1 MGIYLNPNNVAMQQ
15 NMNTPIYVDK
25 SMLIA
30 ELNKLVNSE
39 NRFICIA
46 RPRRFGKSMAGN
58 MAAAYFSKGCDSREL
73 FSGLKLAQD
82 PSFEKYL
89 NKLNVIK
96 FDMNAMYGL
105 APDKSKLMNFL
116 NREVV
121 EEMREAFPQAKILLR
136 DSIALAVKKVYAK
149 TGEQFVVIIDEYD
162 VLVRE
167 QVNKT
172 LFDEYLQF
180 LNTFFKNADLAPA
193 IALAYLTGILPIV
206 RDKIQSKLNLF
217 KEYTMTDAY
226 QLSEF
231 VGFTAEETQSLCKEH
246 GMDYDECRR
255 WYDGYDLYSV
265 KEVFSPCSVVNAM
278 VGRKFKSYWT
288 QTGSYEALRNYI
300 LLNFDGTKD
309 AVVKMMGG
317 EKVDVRVTGYLNTMT
332 DFKDKDD
339 VFTYLIHLGYLAY
352 DQQTEQ
358 CYIPNNEVREQ
369 WVLSIKN
376 SPDYKPIVEMVNNS
390 KLLVEATIEGDEQ
403 AVETALTK
411 AHGFVTSP
419 LSYNNEQ
426 SLQSAIGL
434 AFFYATA
441 KYTVIRELLT
451 GKGYA
456 DLVLIPYVPNTPAM
470 VIELKNSEKATA
482 NTALQQIRDKQYFK
496 ALQNYHGD
504 MLLVGVSY
512 NPKTKEHNCKIEKCI
527 VGE

>member
-1 MGIYLNPNNVAMQQ
+1 MGIFVNPGNVLLQRDLNSE
-15 NMNTPIYVDK
+15 IYVDK

-30 ELNKLVNSE
+30 EFNKLINTNGNFV
-39 NRFICIA
+39 CIS

-58 MAAAYFSKGCDSREL
+58 MASAYYSKGCDSREL
-73 FSGLKLAQD
+73 FSGLKLAKD

-89 NKLNVIK
+89 NKLNVVK
-96 FDMNAMYGL
+96 FDLNGLYQNA
-105 APDKSKLMNFL
+105 PNKTKLISFI

-136 DSIALAVKKVYAK
+136 DSIAAAVKKVYAK

-167 QVNKT
+167 QVSQK
-172 LFDEYLQF
+172 LFDEYLGF
-180 LNTFFKNADLAPA
+180 LNGLFKNADLAPA

-217 KEYTMTDAY
+217 KEYTMIDAY

-231 VGFTAEETQSLCKEH
+231 VGFTAEETQSLCRQH

-255 WYDGYDLYSV
+255 WYDGYDLDSV

-278 VGRKFKSYWT
+278 SAHKFKSYWT

-309 AVVKMMGG
+309 AVVKMIGG
-317 EKVDVRVTGYLNTMT
+317 EKVDVCVTGYLNTMT
-332 DFKDKDD
+332 DFKNKDD

-352 DQQTEQ
+352 DQHTEQ

-369 WVLSIKN
+369 WVLSIKD
-376 SPDYKPIVEMVNNS
+376 SADYKPIIDMVNNS
-390 KLLVEATIEGDEQ
+390 KVLVDATIEGDAK

-411 AHGFVTSP
+411 AHGYVTSP

-426 SLQSAIGL
+426 SL
-434 AFFYATA
+434 
-441 KYTVIRELLT
+441 
-451 GKGYA
+451 
-456 DLVLIPYVPNTPAM
+456 
-470 VIELKNSEKATA
+470 
-482 NTALQQIRDKQYFK
+482 
-496 ALQNYHGD
+496 
-504 MLLVGVSY
+504 
-512 NPKTKEHNCKIEKCI
+512 
-527 VGE
+527 

>member
-30 ELNKLVNSE
+30 ELNALVNSE

-58 MAAAYFSKGCDSREL
+58 MAAAYFSKGCDSRKL

-89 NKLNVIK
+89 NTLNVIK
-96 FDMNAMYGL
+96 FDLNAMY
-105 APDKSKLMNFL
+105 
-116 NREVV
+116 NRYHKEVDFV
-121 EEMREAFPQAKILLR
+121 ETFQRLIVKDFVKQYPQLDIASDGTLSDAIAEVY
-136 DSIALAVKKVYAK
+136 SI
-149 TGEQFVVIIDEYD
+149 TGEQFVIIIDEYD

-172 LFDEYLQF
+172 LFEDYLRF
-180 LNTFFKNADLAPA
+180 LNGLFKNADLAPA

-255 WYDGYDLYSV
+255 WYDGYDLDSV
-265 KEVFSPCSVVNAM
+265 KDVFSPCSVVNAM
-278 VGRKFKSYWT
+278 MAKHFGNYWT

-300 LLNFDGTKD
+300 LMNFDGIKD
-309 AVVKMMGG
+309 DVLHMMGG
-317 EKVDVRVTGYLNTMT
+317 GKVEVSVMDYMNTMT
-332 DFKDKDD
+332 DFRSKDD

-352 DQQTEQ
+352 DRQTQQ
-358 CYIPNNEVREQ
+358 CYIPNNEVRSQ
-369 WVLSIKN
+369 WVASIKT
-376 SPDYKPIVEMVNNS
+376 SPDYKHIMEMVNNS
-390 KLLVEATIEGDEQ
+390 KLLVEATIECDEQ
-403 AVETALTK
+403 AVEAALTTS
-411 AHGFVTSP
+411 HGFVTSP

-434 AFFYATA
+434 AYFYATA
-441 KYTVIRELLT
+441 KYTIIRELPA

-456 DLVLIPYVPNTPAM
+456 DIVLIPYVPNTPAM
-470 VIELKNSEKATA
+470 VIELKNSEKAAA
-482 NTALQQIRDKQYFK
+482 NTALQQIRDKKYFE
-496 ALQNYHGD
+496 ALQNYQGD
-504 MLLVGVSY
+504 LLLVGVNY
-512 NPKTKEHNCKIEKCI
+512 NPKTKEHTCKIERCT

>member
-1 MGIYLNPNNVAMQQ
+1 MGIFVNPNNMAMQMD
-15 NMNTPIYVDK
+15 MNTSIYVDK
-25 SMLIA
+25 SMIIA
-30 ELNKLVNSE
+30 EFNKLINSS
-39 NRFICIA
+39 NRFVCIS

-58 MAAAYFSKGCDSREL
+58 MASAYYSKGCDSRDL
-73 FSGLKLAQD
+73 FSGLKLAKD

-89 NKLNVIK
+89 NKLNVVK
-96 FDMNAMYGL
+96 FDLNGLYQNA
-105 APDKSKLMNFL
+105 PNKTKLISFI

-136 DSIALAVKKVYAK
+136 DSIAAAVKKVYAK

-167 QVNKT
+167 QVSQK
-172 LFDEYLQF
+172 LFDEYLGF
-180 LNTFFKNADLAPA
+180 LNGLFKNADLAPA

-231 VGFTAEETQSLCKEH
+231 VGFTAEETQNLCRQH

-255 WYDGYDLYSV
+255 WYDGYDLDSV

-278 VGRKFKSYWT
+278 SAHKFKSYWT

-309 AVVKMMGG
+309 AVVKMIGG
-317 EKVDVRVTGYLNTMT
+317 EKVDVCVTGYLNTMT
-332 DFKDKDD
+332 DFKNKDD

-352 DQQTEQ
+352 DQNTEQ

-369 WVLSIKN
+369 WVLSIKD
-376 SPDYKPIVEMVNNS
+376 SADYKPIIDMVNNS
-390 KLLVEATIEGDEQ
+390 KVLVDATIEGDAK

-411 AHGFVTSP
+411 AHGYVTSP

-441 KYTVIRELLT
+441 KYTIIRELPA

-456 DLVLIPYVPNTPAM
+456 DLVLIPYVPNIPAM
-470 VIELKNSEKATA
+470 VIELKNTEKATA
-482 NTALQQIRDKQYFK
+482 NTALQQIKDKQYYA
-496 ALQNYHGD
+496 ALEHYMGD
-504 MLLVGVSY
+504 LLLVGVSY
-512 NPKTKEHNCKIEKCI
+512 NPKTKKHTCRIERMVK
-527 VGE
+527 E